1 MPALLAIGAIL
12 FIALMAFTGG
22 RRENRQLVKPS
33 AAGLM
38 AVSTQDVDHVEVER
52 EGRRLVF
59 VRDSRGVW
67 NGESGHTA
75 LPAQTLE
82 HLEMSLRFMRV
93 VEPVR
98 VMERHE
104 WEGTSDEDFGLAPAR
119 YAVRLSG
126 HGRSILA
133 VRFGAANPQRVLQY
147 ARVEGRDELYLMPT
161 FVGVEWE
168 RVWERSATAR

>member
-1 MPALLAIGAIL
+1 VPALLAIGAIL

-75 LPAQTLE
+75 LPAQTL
-82 HLEMSLRFMRV
+82 
-93 VEPVR
+93 
-98 VMERHE
+98 
-104 WEGTSDEDFGLAPAR
+104 
-119 YAVRLSG
+119 
-126 HGRSILA
+126 
-133 VRFGAANPQRVLQY
+133 
-147 ARVEGRDELYLMPT
+147 
-161 FVGVEWE
+161 
-168 RVWERSATAR
+168 